1 VDVSYEMAARTGA
14 SAGVSDVAAMM
25 VVAMMVVA
33 SHDAQRQA
41 SWTK

>member
-1 VDVSYEMAARTGA
+1 VDASYEMVARTGA
-14 SAGVSDVAAMM
+14 SAGVSD

-41 SWTK
+41 PWTK